1 MKAMIIFLVFV
12 MQSTAQLLF
21 AQNLT
26 IEVCDIEKVEG
37 HLYVAIYN
45 SEETFMK
52 KPLTAFRIDVK
63 DTSLSIPCQGL
74 PTGTYAISLFQDEN
88 GNGKLDTAVFGIPT
102 EKYGF
107 SNDAQGVM
115 GPPSYDKCS
124 FTFSGDTTL
133 VIHLKY
139 IDYVSKTGINF
150 LLRTIYN
157 IFVAQP

>member
-1 MKAMIIFLVFV
+1 MTQFILRPP
-12 MQSTAQLLF
+12 
-21 AQNLT
+21 
-26 IEVCDIEKVEG
+26 
-37 HLYVAIYN
+37 LYVAIYN

-115 GPPSYDKCS
+115 GLPSYDKCS

-133 VIHLKY
+133 VIHLK
-139 IDYVSKTGINF
+139 
-150 LLRTIYN
+150 
-157 IFVAQP
+157 